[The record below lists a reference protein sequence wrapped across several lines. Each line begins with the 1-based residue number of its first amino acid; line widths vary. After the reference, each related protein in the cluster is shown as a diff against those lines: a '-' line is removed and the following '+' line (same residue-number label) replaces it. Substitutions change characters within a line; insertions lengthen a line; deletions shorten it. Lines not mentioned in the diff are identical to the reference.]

1 MCKRAL
7 LNFAIQAFSTSLYF
21 SNSQNFSKFPE
32 KREQALKLF
41 LKSTF
46 YALPLATQQY
56 IKGAAF
62 PAARLLGPNNINN
75 TYSNLE

>member
-1 MCKRAL
+1 MAL
-7 LNFAIQAFSTSLYF
+7 LGQGNII
-21 SNSQNFSKFPE
+21 
-32 KREQALKLF
+32 
-41 LKSTF
+41 

>member
-1 MCKRAL
+1 MNTKFRQQPIKQQLFTADVDIKSWLKAL
-7 LNFAIQAFSTSLYF
+7 YK
-21 SNSQNFSKFPE
+21 QN
-32 KREQALKLF
+32 
-41 LKSTF
+41 KSWQNRQKCFF

-56 IKGAAF
+56 VKGAAF